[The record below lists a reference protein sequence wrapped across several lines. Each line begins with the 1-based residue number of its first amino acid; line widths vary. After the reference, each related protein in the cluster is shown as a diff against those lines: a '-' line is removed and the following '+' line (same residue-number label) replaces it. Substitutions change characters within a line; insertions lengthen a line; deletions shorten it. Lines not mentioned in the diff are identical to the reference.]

1 MLCLLDDV
9 EGAKETTM
17 AKGWRGLQNSNLK
30 LSRERE
36 NVR

>member
-17 AKGWRGLQNSNLK
+17 AEGWRGLQILNLK
-30 LSRERE
+30 LS
-36 NVR
+36 

>member
-1 MLCLLDDV
+1 MLCLLNDV
-9 EGAKETTM
+9 EGAKETTI
-17 AKGWRGLQNSNLK
+17 AEGWRGLQNLNLE